1 MKVYVLV
8 ANDKEGKPTFNMPT
22 HFGRTTRA
30 YSSKA
35 RARVYAKKFS
45 CTVVELDLEQ
55 GKIV

>member
-8 ANDKEGKPTFNMPT
+8 KKDKDGKPTFNMPT
-22 HFGRTTRA
+22 HFGRLTRA

-35 RARVYAKKFS
+35 RAKIYAKKFE
-45 CTVVELDLEQ
+45 CNVIELELEQ

>member
-8 ANDKEGKPTFNMPT
+8 TKDTEGKPTFNMPT

-30 YSSKA
+30 YSSRA
-35 RARVYAKKFS
+35 RAKVYANKFN
-45 CTVVELDLEQ
+45 CNVVELDLSE